1 MLFSMVLACLGCCLT
16 QSLQSFGQ
24 PMFLIKED
32 QGVMVIVTAGLGRQ
46 SRQQED
52 STGHLEQSGQG

>member
-1 MLFSMVLACLGCCLT
+1 MVLAYLGCCLT
-16 QSLQSFGQ
+16 QSFGQ

-32 QGVMVIVTAGLGRQ
+32 KGVMLIVTAGLGGQ

-52 STGHLEQSGQG
+52 GTGHLEQSGQG